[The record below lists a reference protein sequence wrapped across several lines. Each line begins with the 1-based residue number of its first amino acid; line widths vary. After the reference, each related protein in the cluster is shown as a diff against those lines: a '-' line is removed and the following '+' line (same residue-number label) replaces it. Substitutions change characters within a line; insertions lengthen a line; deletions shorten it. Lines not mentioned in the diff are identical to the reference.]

1 MSYCIKC
8 SHPLD
13 INGKFCSECGTPTK
27 TQSPNHSRFDFP
39 VKPSINFANGASI
52 GAGVTLL
59 IIGPLIA
66 LSLNAVY
73 YEQIAYL
80 AARGIQVSRY
90 SLGLDTIVTLISLGA
105 LITMLGVQLLAF
117 GALAQF
123 SSKVRAAFEE
133 KEGRANVGNR
143 LINAGFFLAGLS
155 VANLVRDHYSTY
167 NSGGYLTVTVLITLV
182 GLLVISVGAL
192 AIRSSYLK
200 DLKSQKF
207 KEQNPIHL
215 QSSSEQI

>member
-13 INGKFCSECGTPTK
+13 INDKFCSECGTPIK
-27 TQSPNHSRFDFP
+27 TQSPNHFHFDFP

-52 GAGVTLL
+52 GAGITLV

-73 YEQIAYL
+73 YEQVAYL
-80 AARGIQVSRY
+80 AARGIEVSRY

-105 LITMLGVQLLAF
+105 LIAMLGVQLLVM

-123 SSKVRAAFEE
+123 SSKVRSSFEQ
-133 KEGRANVGNR
+133 KAGRANVGNR
-143 LINAGFFLAGLS
+143 LISAGFLLTSLS
-155 VANLVRDHYSTY
+155 VANLARDHYSTY
-167 NSGGYLTVTVLITLV
+167 NSGWYLNVTVLITLV

-192 AIRSSYLK
+192 AMRSWYLK
-200 DLKSQKF
+200 NLKSQKF

-215 QSSSEQI
+215 QSSSEQ